1 MNKNQVTTAT
11 LKAQKGQEPIAML
24 TAYDYCMAGLFDAAG
39 VDVILVGDSLGNVVL
54 GYSSTLP
61 VTMDD
66 IIHHSKAVARAC
78 RRAMIVADMP
88 FMSYQASVE
97 QGMINA
103 GRLLKEGGAN
113 AVKLEGGK
121 EICSLVEKLVISGI
135 PVMGHLGL
143 TPQSVNQ
150 LGGFKVQGKS
160 VEDAQ
165 KIINEAKAL
174 AAAGIFALVLEC
186 IPDKLAAKISAAI
199 DIPTIGIGA
208 GNACDGQVLV
218 CNDFLG
224 MNSGFTPK
232 FVKKY
237 RLLHE
242 QITQAT
248 REYISDVKTR
258 AFPAQEH
265 IFTINEE
272 VLEKLY

>member
-165 KIINEAKAL
+165 KIIDAAKAL

-248 REYISDVKTR
+248 QEYISDVKTR
-258 AFPAQEH
+258 AFPAQAH